1 MQALLAYSWPG
12 NVRELQ
18 NVLERAV
25 ILAQG
30 EMLEL
35 TDFEM
40 PTPVVPPGKSGPADE
55 RQTIEEALRAAR
67 GRVAGLEG
75 AAAALGVA
83 PSTLESRIQRLRI
96 DKFAFRPRRS
106 N

>member
-1 MQALLAYSWPG
+1 
-12 NVRELQ
+12 VRELQ

-35 TDFEM
+35 ADFEL
-40 PTPVVPPGKSGPADE
+40 PAPAVPPGRSGPADE
-55 RQTIEEALRAAR
+55 RETIEEALRAAR
-67 GRVAGLEG
+67 GRVAGLDG
-75 AAAALGVA
+75 AAVSLGVA

-96 DKFAFRPRRS
+96 DKFAFRGRRA